1 MDIILKSTLNGKH
14 DHFPADTTPTSPDPS
29 PFDPWL
35 FTDPFARDLYMHR
48 NLIDQLEED
57 IRTYVML
64 DGCWASEELEC
75 KFELRRLLQEGFIVP
90 VGSFGYL
97 SPHPTVY
104 RTLKEGI
111 LIVSRQQYAF
121 RSREDLIFEPWL
133 ARYSDPGLNA
143 PLRIGQ
149 LYHVSSPCLCCD
161 SFPHICIHCDN
172 TMGIMRQ
179 ILSYRNNQK

>member
-1 MDIILKSTLNGKH
+1 MTIFQPILPLPVPSPVYLIPGYLQTPWPEIFICTSTLLPNYK
-14 DHFPADTTPTSPDPS
+14 
-29 PFDPWL
+29 
-35 FTDPFARDLYMHR
+35 
-48 NLIDQLEED
+48 ED
-57 IRTYVML
+57 IQTYVML
-64 DGCWASEELEC
+64 DGCWTPEELEC
-75 KFELRRLLQEGFIVP
+75 KLEIRRLLREGFITP
-90 VGSFGYL
+90 VDNFGYL
-97 SPHPTVY
+97 SPHPTAY
-104 RTLKEGI
+104 RTLKEGS
-111 LIVSRQQYAF
+111 LMVSGQQYAF

-133 ARYSDPGLNA
+133 ARYSDPGLNG